1 MSWFVIALVGTVL
14 YAISNHV
21 DKCILEKHF
30 KVGEVGAVVLFSSLL
45 SVIALPIL
53 YQIDSKVFSLS
64 LETIIL
70 LLLNGTLNI
79 LCLIFYFKALRDNE
93 ASQVVPF
100 YQLIPVFSF
109 FLGYFIL
116 GEFLNLKQIAACVII
131 IIGAAILSIDFSGA
145 KVAIK
150 KKVVVLMVANSFL
163 TAVTAVVFKLFAV
176 KQGFL
181 VSAFWDF
188 AGNLFIGIVL
198 FSFISSYRKSFLQVL
213 NVNSGRV
220 MSVIIINGLVYIA
233 AEGITLY
240 ATMLAPVTLVMTANG
255 LQPLFVLVIGIFMAL
270 APTGTAKESLSKIAL
285 VQKTSAIG
293 IITAGALML

>member
-1 MSWFVIALVGTVL
+1 MSWFVIALIGTVL

-45 SVIALPIL
+45 SVVALPII
-53 YQIDSKVFSLS
+53 YQIDPRVFSLS
-64 LETIIL
+64 IKTTVV

-79 LCLIFYFKALRDNE
+79 ICLVLYFKALRDNE

-100 YQLIPVFSF
+100 YQLIPIFSF

-116 GEFLNLKQIAACVII
+116 GEVLNFRQILACIVI
-131 IIGAAILSIDFSGA
+131 IIGAAILSIDFTGA
-145 KVAIK
+145 KVVIK

-163 TAVTAVVFKLFAV
+163 TAVTAVVFKFYAV
-176 KQGFL
+176 REGFW

-188 AGNLFIGIVL
+188 GGNLFIGILL
-198 FSFISSYRKSFLQVL
+198 FSLVSAYRKSFLQVL
-213 NVNSGRV
+213 NVNGGRV
-220 MSVIIINGLVYIA
+220 MAVILINGLVFIA
-233 AEGITLY
+233 AEGISLF

-270 APTGTAKESLSKIAL
+270 APSATANESLSKLVL

-293 IITAGALML
+293 IITVGALML

>member
-1 MSWFVIALVGTVL
+1 MSWFVIALIGTIL

-45 SVIALPIL
+45 SVIALPII
-53 YQIDSKVFSLS
+53 YQLDPKVFSVS
-64 LETIIL
+64 LETIVL

-79 LCLIFYFKALRDNE
+79 ICLIFYFKALRDNE

-109 FLGYFIL
+109 VMGYFAL
-116 GEFLNLKQIAACVII
+116 GEVLNPKQIAACII
-131 IIGAAILSIDFSGA
+131 IIFGAAILSIDFTGA

-150 KKVVVLMVANSFL
+150 KKVVLLMVANSFL

-176 KQGFL
+176 RQGFL
-181 VSAFWDF
+181 VAAFWDF
-188 AGNLFIGIVL
+188 AGNLFIGILL
-198 FSFISSYRKSFLQVL
+198 FAFVSSYRKSFMQVL
-213 NVNSGRV
+213 NVNGRRV
-220 MSVIIINGLVYIA
+220 MSVIVINGLVFIA
-233 AEGITLY
+233 AEGISLY
-240 ATMLAPVTLVMTANG
+240 ATMLAPVALVMTANG
-255 LQPLFVLVIGIFMAL
+255 LQPLFVLMIGIFMTL
-270 APTGTAKESLSKIAL
+270 APAGTVKESLSKL
-285 VQKTSAIG
+285 VLIQKTSAIG